1 MRRFIVLMMLAG
13 AFFGGYQTGRLPG
26 SPDLIPIARDAY
38 NQAADI
44 CARLIV
50 IGREAARKLPS
61 SGELALT
68 HNDKAGKSAQKDA
81 PAR

>member
-1 MRRFIVLMMLAG
+1 MRRFIVLIMLAG

-38 NQAADI
+38 NQAADV

-50 IGREAARKLPS
+50 LGRQAADKLP

-68 HNDKAGKSAQKDA
+68 HKDKASNSPAKNA